1 MKNNIE
7 TAKGSCEKASNGGNR
22 KKVQVS
28 LSCENENKSQS
39 QGGACWGKIATI
51 LQMAVSI
58 ITGVNVEEIEMYVYF

>member
-1 MKNNIE
+1 MVG
-7 TAKGSCEKASNGGNR
+7 TG